1 MGPTKCVD
9 SILEVAVHVS
19 VCGQTR
25 TILTTC
31 LSLCTLATL
40 PIVCLFFFFPLEYTF
55 GIDNK
60 SDARACFR

>member
-40 PIVCLFFFFPLEYTF
+40 PIVCLFFFFPSRIHF
-55 GIDNK
+55 WN
-60 SDARACFR
+60 R